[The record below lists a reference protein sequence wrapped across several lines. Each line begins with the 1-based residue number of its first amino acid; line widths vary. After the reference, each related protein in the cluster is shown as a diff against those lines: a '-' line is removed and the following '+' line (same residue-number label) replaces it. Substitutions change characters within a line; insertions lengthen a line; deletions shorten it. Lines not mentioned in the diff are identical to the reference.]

1 MDKKL
6 LREII
11 NPLLPQYL
19 FAVFCGLL
27 LNILIFGSTFISKIL
42 LDKVLP
48 SKDTSLL
55 IIFILGYIT
64 YYLFKNLFSF
74 LKSFLFSK
82 HGYKILYE
90 IRNNI
95 FSSIILKFNFTS
107 FSSEKQGYIITL
119 FRDWINSIS
128 WFLSNIL
135 LNTISETIFLF
146 IGLIILAVV
155 NINIFLITLMTLP
168 LYGLVYIIFNKKI
181 RDNRIKMMDKD
192 VEVTQNLKESLDSIK
207 EIKILNTES
216 IFIEK
221 YNSAQKKFNEQGLK
235 YVIITSI
242 YDSLSNISSILGH
255 IVILYFGSL
264 EVFKGTMTIGTL
276 IALNSIV
283 ALLYAPIERIVN
295 FNRLLQVFKIES
307 QKLSDFLKNNT
318 LIINVKNNKDYI
330 DHSSSNN
337 KNITLELN
345 DISFSYDDLKILKNI
360 NMEVEKGLSYAI
372 VGENGSGKSTLINLI
387 TGLLIPD
394 KGNIFFQGTNIHQF
408 LGNFRK
414 QIGYVH
420 QDTFLLHD
428 SILNNITFGRENVS
442 KYSIEKLLAIC
453 EIDNFIKANSL
464 NENTII
470 GENGSKLSGGQKQ
483 KIVLCRA
490 LYNNPNLLIIDEGTS
505 NIDSDSEKR
514 IIQNIRNNFPDMA
527 IIIVSHRLSTIKLAD
542 YVFVLKNSCIVEKC
556 KINESDNKESI
567 FYKLFSN
574 QFV

>member
-1 MDKKL
+1 
-6 LREII
+6 
-11 NPLLPQYL
+11 
-19 FAVFCGLL
+19 
-27 LNILIFGSTFISKIL
+27 
-42 LDKVLP
+42 
-48 SKDTSLL
+48 
-55 IIFILGYIT
+55 
-64 YYLFKNLFSF
+64 
-74 LKSFLFSK
+74 
-82 HGYKILYE
+82 
-90 IRNNI
+90 
-95 FSSIILKFNFTS
+95 
-107 FSSEKQGYIITL
+107 
-119 FRDWINSIS
+119 
-128 WFLSNIL
+128 
-135 LNTISETIFLF
+135 
-146 IGLIILAVV
+146 
-155 NINIFLITLMTLP
+155 
-168 LYGLVYIIFNKKI
+168 
-181 RDNRIKMMDKD
+181 
-192 VEVTQNLKESLDSIK
+192 
-207 EIKILNTES
+207 
-216 IFIEK
+216 
-221 YNSAQKKFNEQGLK
+221 
-235 YVIITSI
+235 
-242 YDSLSNISSILGH
+242 
-255 IVILYFGSL
+255 
-264 EVFKGTMTIGTL
+264 
-276 IALNSIV
+276 
-283 ALLYAPIERIVN
+283 
-295 FNRLLQVFKIES
+295 
-307 QKLSDFLKNNT
+307 
-318 LIINVKNNKDYI
+318 
-330 DHSSSNN
+330 
-337 KNITLELN
+337 
-345 DISFSYDDLKILKNI
+345 
-360 NMEVEKGLSYAI
+360 MEVEKGLSYAI

-453 EIDNFIKANSL
+453 EIDIFIKANSL

-514 IIQNIRNNFPDMA
+514 IIQNIRNNFPDMT

>member
-1 MDKKL
+1 MK
-6 LREII
+6 
-11 NPLLPQYL
+11 
-19 FAVFCGLL
+19 
-27 LNILIFGSTFISKIL
+27 
-42 LDKVLP
+42 
-48 SKDTSLL
+48 
-55 IIFILGYIT
+55 
-64 YYLFKNLFSF
+64 
-74 LKSFLFSK
+74 
-82 HGYKILYE
+82 
-90 IRNNI
+90 
-95 FSSIILKFNFTS
+95 
-107 FSSEKQGYIITL
+107 
-119 FRDWINSIS
+119 
-128 WFLSNIL
+128 
-135 LNTISETIFLF
+135 
-146 IGLIILAVV
+146 
-155 NINIFLITLMTLP
+155 
-168 LYGLVYIIFNKKI
+168 
-181 RDNRIKMMDKD
+181 
-192 VEVTQNLKESLDSIK
+192 
-207 EIKILNTES
+207 S

>member
-221 YNSAQKKFNEQGLK
+221 Y
-235 YVIITSI
+235 I
-242 YDSLSNISSILGH
+242 Y
-255 IVILYFGSL
+255 
-264 EVFKGTMTIGTL
+264 
-276 IALNSIV
+276 
-283 ALLYAPIERIVN
+283 
-295 FNRLLQVFKIES
+295 
-307 QKLSDFLKNNT
+307 
-318 LIINVKNNKDYI
+318 
-330 DHSSSNN
+330 
-337 KNITLELN
+337 
-345 DISFSYDDLKILKNI
+345 
-360 NMEVEKGLSYAI
+360 
-372 VGENGSGKSTLINLI
+372 
-387 TGLLIPD
+387 
-394 KGNIFFQGTNIHQF
+394 
-408 LGNFRK
+408 
-414 QIGYVH
+414 
-420 QDTFLLHD
+420 
-428 SILNNITFGRENVS
+428 
-442 KYSIEKLLAIC
+442 
-453 EIDNFIKANSL
+453 
-464 NENTII
+464 
-470 GENGSKLSGGQKQ
+470 
-483 KIVLCRA
+483 
-490 LYNNPNLLIIDEGTS
+490 
-505 NIDSDSEKR
+505 
-514 IIQNIRNNFPDMA
+514 
-527 IIIVSHRLSTIKLAD
+527 
-542 YVFVLKNSCIVEKC
+542 
-556 KINESDNKESI
+556 
-567 FYKLFSN
+567 
-574 QFV
+574 